1 MKNKDLKM
9 IEKRLMIIFIILGVI
24 AAIGVVLLIRGI
36 KESNQGVTDMGKTE
50 TNQTQELDD
59 KTLWLPENCN
69 LYEQVPEFTFTSENG
84 DVHSIRDFIGKK
96 LVVVFWASWCSDCHE
111 EMPMIMKY
119 QKIANE
125 YDNVQMILI
134 NKFDNDKETKEKSKQ
149 YLKENNITIET
160 YYDDGLSAYNLLG
173 MHNIP
178 TNLFIDE
185 RGILKAWSPKQI
197 VDESVF
203 EAYLLN
209 LVEGSGAVT
218 ADLIINHMMD
228 LDGGIHSVFSLD
240 ENTML
245 NSDVLSESQGS
256 FLEYA
261 VLKDD
266 KKLFDKCFTYINSL
280 MKTPG
285 LTAWMVSAKEGTS
298 QTNALIDDLRIYQA
312 LSEANGKWGGY
323 DQFLKVYEENLF
335 KYGLSENNFIDFYD
349 ADTKKKSNR
358 LTLCYADFMAM
369 KSLKSVN
376 AEFNGPYENA
386 VKLVKDGYIGDDFP
400 LYYSWYNYEEME
412 YVEDDLNMA
421 EEMVTLLHLAEAK
434 MLPDKTILWLKDKMT
449 NGGIKARYTI
459 QGKVVEGYN
468 YDSTAVYALVAMI
481 ADEVG
486 DAELRGD
493 ALKRMELMRIND
505 KSLSYNGGFGIEDGS
520 GIVSFDQVMPILAYQ
535 YAVN

>member
-1 MKNKDLKM
+1 MKNDDLKM
-9 IEKRLMIIFIILGVI
+9 IEKRLIIIFIILGVI
-24 AAIGVVLLIRGI
+24 AASGMVLLIRGT
-36 KESNQGVTDMGKTE
+36 KEINQKNSDMGKTE
-50 TNQTQELDD
+50 TNQMQELDD

-84 DVHSIRDFIGKK
+84 DVHSIRDFQGKK

-134 NKFDNDKETKEKSKQ
+134 NKFDNDKETKEKAKQ

-185 RGILKAWSPKQI
+185 RGILKAWYPKQI
-197 VDESVF
+197 VEESVY

-209 LVEGSGAVT
+209 LVKGSGVAT
-218 ADLIINHMMD
+218 ADFIINHMMD
-228 LDGGIHSVFSLD
+228 KDGGIHSVFSLD
-240 ENTML
+240 EKTML
-245 NSDVLSESQGS
+245 NSDVLSESQGA

-261 VLKDD
+261 VLNDD
-266 KKLFDKCFTYINSL
+266 KKLFDKSFAYIDSF

-285 LTAWMVSAKEGTS
+285 LTAWVVSANEGAS
-298 QTNALIDDLRIYQA
+298 DTNALVDDFRIYQA

-323 DQFLKVYEENLF
+323 DQFLKAYEANLF
-335 KYGLSENNFIDFYD
+335 KYGLSENKYVDFYD
-349 ADTKKKSNR
+349 ADTKGKSNR

-376 AEFNGPYENA
+376 AEFNGPYDNA
-386 VKLVKDGYIGDDFP
+386 VKLVKEGYISDDFP
-400 LYYSWYNYEEME
+400 LYYSWYNYDEMK
-412 YVEDDLNMA
+412 YGEDDLNMA

-434 MLPDKTILWLKDKMT
+434 ILPDKTISWLKDKMA

-468 YDSTAVYALVAMI
+468 YDSTAVYALVAMT
-481 ADEVG
+481 ADEIG
-486 DAELRGD
+486 DIELRGD